1 MVQSRRIGFDLQKL
15 ATLGVLAVIVVV
27 FSLLTPKFLT
37 YLNLNNVMMQVS
49 LIMLTGSAMALLMI
63 SGNLDLSVGG
73 VLACAGVM
81 HAYMSKHG
89 IPTNLSILMAALI
102 GGGFGILNGFMV
114 TRLQITPVVATL
126 GTMYVGRGMAF
137 LIARWDGG
145 ANIATGLPR
154 DFEALGRTMVGPVPL
169 PLVIVLAV
177 VLLFIFVQT
186 KTVFGRFL
194 FVIGGNRISAL
205 LSGVKVNRTVTLM
218 FTVTGL
224 LAGLC
229 GAIFVS
235 RIGTGP
241 PKIGTGFEFDV
252 IVAVVLGG
260 TSIYGGEGSVLG
272 MVLGALIVGFVAN
285 GFNLLDVHSFYQT
298 LFKGVVLVAAILLD
312 QTIKRRFA

>member
-1 MVQSRRIGFDLQKL
+1 MVSTHRAGFNVQIV
-15 ATLGVLAVIVVV
+15 ATLGVLAIILLV

-37 YLNLNNVMMQVS
+37 YINLNNVFMQVS
-49 LIMLTGSAMALLMI
+49 LIMLTGAAMSLLMI

-81 HAYMSKHG
+81 HAFMSKHG
-89 IPTNLSILMAALI
+89 VPTNGSIALAALI
-102 GGGFGILNGFMV
+102 GGGFGVLNGLMV

-126 GTMYVGRGMAF
+126 GTMYVGRGLAF
-137 LIARWDGG
+137 LVARWDGG

-154 DFEALGRTMVGPVPL
+154 NFEALGRTMVGPIPL
-169 PLVIVLAV
+169 PLILVFV
-177 VLLFIFVQT
+177 VVVLFIFLQT
-186 KTVFGRFL
+186 RTTFGRYL
-194 FVIGGNRISAL
+194 FVIGGNRQAAL
-205 LSGVKVNRTVTLM
+205 LSGVKVNRIVTIM
-218 FTVTGL
+218 FTVAGL

-241 PKIGTGFEFDV
+241 PKIGTGLEFDV

-272 MVLGALIVGFVAN
+272 MVIGALIVGFVAN
-285 GFNLLDVHSFYQT
+285 GFNLLDIHSFYQT
-298 LFKGVVLVAAILLD
+298 LFKGAVLVTAILID
-312 QTIKRRFA
+312 QSIKRRFT